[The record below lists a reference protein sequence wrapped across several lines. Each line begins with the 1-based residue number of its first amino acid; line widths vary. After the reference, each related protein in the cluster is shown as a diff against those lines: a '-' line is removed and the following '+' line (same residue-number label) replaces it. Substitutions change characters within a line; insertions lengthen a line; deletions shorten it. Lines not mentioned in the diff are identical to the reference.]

1 MTKASVGHEMRAY
14 LQRIATG
21 PELSKDLT
29 EEETRRA
36 VSAILSGT
44 VDEVQTAVF
53 LIAMRMKRETNAE
66 NRGGL
71 RALLDHSNQV
81 TASVN
86 DVVHVA
92 DPFDG
97 FTRGLPAAPFLPP
110 VLAACGSPAVSSGA
124 ESVGPKYG
132 ATHRQVLRA
141 AGFKVDLSP
150 ESAARQIE
158 DPLCGWAYVDQ
169 RHTCPALHELV
180 ELRTKIVKRPLLTTL
195 EVLLAPV
202 LGKNATHLVTG
213 YVHKPYPPVYSML
226 ARQAGYTSA
235 AIIRGVEGGVIASL
249 NQASRL
255 VRFCNA
261 GEDEALRLDPSE
273 IDLESPSRAVP
284 LPNDLPGAEANGEDT
299 GPRFDARA
307 SALAAAGAGRE
318 ALHGRPGPM
327 YDSLVYGGAVILCHL
342 GQVSSLQEG
351 AAASRQA
358 LEGGEALRR
367 LDAAQ

>member
-1 MTKASVGHEMRAY
+1 MIEASVGHEMRSY

-29 EEETRRA
+29 EDETHLA

-53 LIAMRMKRETNAE
+53 LIAMRMKRETDAE

-71 RALLDHSNQV
+71 RALLDHSNQI
-81 TASVN
+81 TAGVN
-86 DVVHVA
+86 DVLHIA
-92 DPFDG
+92 DPYDG

-110 VLAACGSPAVSSGA
+110 ILAACGSPVVSSGA

-141 AGFKVDLSP
+141 AGVNVDLSP
-150 ESAARQIE
+150 ASAARQIE

-169 RHTCPALHELV
+169 RHTCPALHALV
-180 ELRTKIVKRPLLTTL
+180 ELRTKIVKRPMLTTL

-213 YVHKPYPPVYSML
+213 YVHKPYPPIYSML
-226 ARQAGYTSA
+226 ARRAGYTSA

-261 GEDEALRLDPSE
+261 GEDEALRIDPSE
-273 IDLESPSRAVP
+273 IGLQSPSRAVP
-284 LPNDLPGAEANGEDT
+284 LPNDLSGAEANGEDI
-299 GPRFDARA
+299 GPRFDAGA
-307 SALAAAGAGRE
+307 SAHAAAAAGRE
-318 ALHGRPGPM
+318 ALQGRPGPM
-327 YDSLVYGGAVILCHL
+327 YDSLVYGGAVILSHL

-351 AAASRQA
+351 ATVSRQA
-358 LEGGEALRR
+358 LERGEALRR
-367 LDAAQ
+367 LDAA